1 MVMNQKT
8 YVAYERSR
16 EVTAVRKTHG
26 QMMQNGKEKKGPPFV
41 HASLF
46 FGLQR
51 LILAIF
57 SFFLSSLLFLSFF
70 LSLFSILLLFL
81 FFHTPPPSPPVH
93 LFPSL
98 HFTSLYHYLL
108 LLAFFLTLYT
118 FFFLTLRVQL
128 GHLSRPF
135 FTHTHKTSSRTTTTK
150 TTKKKRYIVM
160 SHSRANNDSADL
172 EHLELTEDVVAS
184 SPDESRLDPPPIHI
198 DPRRV
203 SINSVDSTSS
213 NATIKYHPH
222 PTQASEP
229 SSSSYTRPAASLRLS
244 SSGSIASAA
253 RRPKSSPSYRHSTA
267 GPPTSTQTSRR
278 RRSHAGR
285 PGSTRSSVRHRN
297 RSSDIEEETSENDSD
312 DRVETRSSYSNLRRG
327 DSRRSVRL
335 HTEDEADGR
344 SFDEQG
350 RYSAG
355 GHSGDDHD
363 DDDESD
369 IEPVTLKDR
378 QEVCLSIIFCY

>member
-1 MVMNQKT
+1 
-8 YVAYERSR
+8 
-16 EVTAVRKTHG
+16 
-26 QMMQNGKEKKGPPFV
+26 
-41 HASLF
+41 
-46 FGLQR
+46 
-51 LILAIF
+51 
-57 SFFLSSLLFLSFF
+57 
-70 LSLFSILLLFL
+70 
-81 FFHTPPPSPPVH
+81 
-93 LFPSL
+93 
-98 HFTSLYHYLL
+98 
-108 LLAFFLTLYT
+108 
-118 FFFLTLRVQL
+118 
-128 GHLSRPF
+128 
-135 FTHTHKTSSRTTTTK
+135 
-150 TTKKKRYIVM
+150 M

-253 RRPKSSPSYRHSTA
+253 RRPKSSPSYRYSTA
-267 GPPTSTQTSRR
+267 GPLTSTQTSRR